1 MAADITIMA
10 LTNIFKKEINKI
22 ISTGNTS
29 QNIYILSFPFK
40 GSNQYINIGSSCGQ
54 QLVAVVFVTNILKI
68 F

>member
-40 GSNQYINIGSSCGQ
+40 GSNQYITWTISDHHAANS
-54 QLVAVVFVTNILKI
+54 
-68 F
+68 